1 MKAIEKNV
9 ELRANGRSVVA
20 PTTPTLFGVTFC
32 VRVHGMLHIVVRAG
46 SEVGSVT
53 MLDLFA

>member
-20 PTTPTLFGVTFC
+20 PTTPTLFGVTLC
-32 VRVHGMLHIVVRAG
+32 VRVHGMLHIVV
-46 SEVGSVT
+46 
-53 MLDLFA
+53 